1 MKSNDP
7 NYHPTVLIL
16 PPYKSELVNETQELF
31 DSIPITSDIIISKSS
46 NKVCEKSSCNNIVKK
61 FETNLPQLSSI
72 VLAQNQSNN
81 FKQFSN
87 ITKTRIEI
95 PESLISLFSEYLI
108 KN

>member
-1 MKSNDP
+1 MWKHTYWIYHVPDNGASFETIERIIAMKSNDP

-16 PPYKSELVNETQELF
+16 PLYKSELVNETQELF

-72 VLAQNQSNN
+72 VLAQN
-81 FKQFSN
+81 
-87 ITKTRIEI
+87 
-95 PESLISLFSEYLI
+95 
-108 KN
+108 